1 MPTPSS
7 QVSAP
12 MPTITAPCTL
22 ETCPLDWA
30 LVRYLPSLPGNALYL
45 ALFLIML
52 LVQIYHGIRSRT
64 WSYLACMIGGLL
76 LEVVGYGGRLML
88 HSNPFNFSG
97 FLQYLICL
105 TIGPAFF
112 TAAIYLCF
120 GRVIMIYGESFSR
133 IKSRT
138 YAIVFVTCDLLCLI
152 LQAAGGAVTA
162 TAGQDQDDLRRT
174 GINIMITGLA
184 AQVASLGA
192 FMALA
197 IDYLW
202 RLRRQGQ
209 LQSRMFP
216 SGGSWKWRGFLWGL
230 GIATFCIFVRS
241 IFRTAELNG
250 GFSSDLANDEVAF
263 MILEGASMVV
273 ACGSMSIFHPGLS
286 LKGHWKDPMSWPPK
300 ARQDDGVPLAVTGE
314 GNRH

>member
-7 QVSAP
+7 QASAP

-22 ETCPLDWA
+22 DTCPLDWA
-30 LVRYLPSLPGNALYL
+30 LVRYMPSLPGNALYL
-45 ALFLIML
+45 ALFLIMF
-52 LVQIYHGIRSRT
+52 LVQIYQGVRSRT
-64 WSYLACMIGGLL
+64 WSYLACMTGGLL

-88 HSNPFNFSG
+88 HSNPFNFSA

-105 TIGPAFF
+105 TIGPAFI

-120 GRVIMIYGESFSR
+120 GRVIVVYGEGFSR

-138 YAIVFVTCDLLCLI
+138 YAIIFVTCDLLCLI
-152 LQAAGGAVTA
+152 LQAAGGAFTA
-162 TAGQDQDDLRRT
+162 TAGRDQDGLRHT
-174 GINIMITGLA
+174 GVSIMITGLA

-202 RLRRQGQ
+202 RLRRHR
-209 LQSRMFP
+209 QSQSCMLS
-216 SGGSWKWRGFLWGL
+216 SGGSRTWTGFLWGI
-230 GIATFCIFVRS
+230 GISTFLIFIRS

-286 LKGHWKDPMSWPPK
+286 LKGHWKDPTSWPLK
-300 ARQDDGVPLAVTGE
+300 NRQDDGLPLAETGQ

>member
-22 ETCPLDWA
+22 DTCPLDWA
-30 LVRYLPSLPGNALYL
+30 LVRYMPSLPGNALYL
-45 ALFLIML
+45 VLFLIML
-52 LVQIYHGIRSRT
+52 LVQIYQGLRSRT
-64 WSYLACMIGGLL
+64 WSYLACMTGGLL
-76 LEVVGYGGRLML
+76 LEVVGYGGRLTL
-88 HSNPFNFSG
+88 HSNPFNFSA

-105 TIGPAFF
+105 TIGPAFI

-120 GRVIMIYGESFSR
+120 GRVIIVYGEGFSR

-138 YAIVFVTCDLLCLI
+138 YAIIFVTCDLLCLV

-162 TAGQDQDDLRRT
+162 TAGRDQDGLRHT
-174 GINIMITGLA
+174 GVNIMITGLA

-202 RLRRQGQ
+202 RLRRHR
-209 LQSRMFP
+209 QSQSCMFS
-216 SGGSWKWRGFLWGL
+216 SGGSWKWTGFLWGI
-230 GIATFCIFVRS
+230 GIATSLIFIRS

-250 GFSSDLANDEVAF
+250 GFSSDLANDEIAF

-286 LKGHWKDPMSWPPK
+286 LKGHWKDPMSCPLK
-300 ARQDDGVPLAVTGE
+300 AQQDDGLPLAEAGQ